1 MTSRF
6 HFITKCCCLYY
17 ILFVLLFALSI
28 AGSFPDLSLKKE
40 TDILCADTHQFIHAH
55 FRESEVCIL
64 SGNYY

>member
-1 MTSRF
+1 MLIQNVVVCT
-6 HFITKCCCLYY
+6 ITYLG
-17 ILFVLLFALSI
+17 I

-40 TDILCADTHQFIHAH
+40 TDILCAGTHQFIHAH

>member
-1 MTSRF
+1 MSF
-6 HFITKCCCLYY
+6 KFQFITKGCCLYY
-17 ILFVLLFALSI
+17 LLFVLLFALSI

>member
-1 MTSRF
+1 MFLQNAVVCT
-6 HFITKCCCLYY
+6 ITHLG
-17 ILFVLLFALSI
+17 F